1 MHPELLLLIGISLSL
16 GFTPGPN
23 NAVAAYSGF
32 NFGIRKTLPLILG
45 VGFGYTTLIILI
57 NFVLISTFKNYP
69 IIQEIIRVLGTF
81 FLIYLA
87 YKISFSK
94 ISSDGK
100 TENPVKFL
108 DKFIFQFINPKGVMA
123 GVTLSSNF
131 VEQGENYLNHSIWV
145 IVVCSVTAFLSI
157 TSWTFLGKFLRK
169 FATNNNFIK
178 RFNYAMSLLLIVC
191 IIGFYI

>member
-1 MHPELLLLIGISLSL
+1 MHPELLLLVGISFSM

-32 NFGIRKTLPLILG
+32 NFGIKKTIPLILG
-45 VGFGYTTLIILI
+45 VGAGYTILVI
-57 NFVLISTFKNYP
+57 LVNFVLISTFKSYP
-69 IIQEIIRVLGTF
+69 IIQEIIRILGTF

-94 ISSDGK
+94 ISSEEK

-108 DKFIFQFINPKGVMA
+108 DKFLFQFVNPKGVMA
-123 GVTLSSNF
+123 AITLISNF
-131 VEQGENYLNHSIWV
+131 VESGENYLNHSIWV

-169 FATNNNFIK
+169 FATNNSFIK
-178 RFNYAMSLLLIVC
+178 RFNYAMSMLLVVC

>member
-69 IIQEIIRVLGTF
+69 IFQEIIRVLGTI

-94 ISSDGK
+94 ISSDGR

>member
-32 NFGIRKTLPLILG
+32 NFGIKKTLPLILG
-45 VGFGYTTLIILI
+45 VGFGYTALIISI

-69 IIQEIIRVLGTF
+69 IIQEIIRVLGTI
-81 FLIYLA
+81 FLIYLS

-94 ISSDGK
+94 ISSDGR